1 MGETGRLREAL
12 DAALAA
18 YRFNDAANAL
28 YAHVWGKVC
37 DWYVEL
43 AKPLFDGEGAAET
56 RATMAWVLDQC
67 LILMH
72 PVMPFITEALWGA
85 IAERAKL
92 LCHTDW
98 PAYGEELIDPAADA
112 EMSWVIGLIEDIRS
126 VRPQLHVPAGARVTL
141 VELALAPPQ
150 AAALERNRPLV
161 ARLARVDRFER
172 AAEAPRGAITLARE
186 GGTFC
191 LPLAGVIDVAAER
204 ERLAKALDKLEK
216 ESAGLR
222 AKLANQAFLA
232 RAPEEVVDEQ
242 RARLEAAEAEIEVL
256 RAAADRL
263 AGLA

>member
-1 MGETGRLREAL
+1 M
-12 DAALAA
+12 
-18 YRFNDAANAL
+18 
-28 YAHVWGKVC
+28 
-37 DWYVEL
+37 
-43 AKPLFDGEGAAET
+43 
-56 RATMAWVLDQC
+56 
-67 LILMH
+67 
-72 PVMPFITEALWGA
+72 
-85 IAERAKL
+85 
-92 LCHTDW
+92 
-98 PAYGEELIDPAADA
+98 
-112 EMSWVIGLIEDIRS
+112 
-126 VRPQLHVPAGARVTL
+126 PAGARVTL
-141 VELALAPPQ
+141 VELDLAPPQ

-191 LPLAGVIDVAAER
+191 LPLADVIDVAAER

-263 AGLA
+263 AALA